1 MLERV
6 SPVYDLCLVG
16 GAIADVRSGVLR
28 RAAVAIAGTHI
39 GAVGEDEA
47 LAAEARTVLDVS
59 GRVIVPGYIE
69 PHTHII
75 LANPVEFIR
84 AVLPRGTTTA
94 VVDAL
99 PLMVLAKPH
108 RLPELLTDLAALPLK
123 LRWLIRLHPQSFS
136 DSDRFA
142 PEHLRQLWRLPSA
155 AAVGEVTRW
164 VDVLAGDADLLE
176 KIRLARDDGRR
187 VEGHAAGA
195 SFDRLAAL
203 AAAGVTSDHEA
214 VTAQE
219 VADRLRAGL
228 YVMLRHSSIRPDLPI
243 LAEATRA
250 GDAGVDRIMLTADGP
265 SPAFIEAHGY
275 MDHVIEIAI
284 HSGIPPLAALRMA
297 TLNPAAY
304 YGMADAGEIAPGNR
318 ADLNVLAAID
328 HPRPV
333 LVVADGRIVA
343 RDGVLESPLP
353 RVPWSEFIPPLRVPE
368 LSAEVL
374 AAPAGVPGLR
384 LVNSVITAPLE
395 PDRVPTHALHA
406 ALIDRRGRWITRGR
420 LAGFVDRLGGLAT
433 TVSSGFDIIVLGQHP
448 ADMALALR
456 RLADLGGGLVI
467 AEGNRVVYELPLE
480 AVIYSTAPWAE
491 VARANREFN
500 DLMRARGYRHSDPI
514 FVPLFLTFDS
524 LPWIR
529 LTSRGVWDVRGRRV
543 LAPSQPLD
551 AGPR

>member
-16 GAIADVRSGVLR
+16 GSIADVRSGTLR

-39 GAVGEDEA
+39 GAVGDDKS
-47 LAAEARTVLDVS
+47 LATDARTVLDVS

-75 LANPVEFIR
+75 LANPVEFVR

-99 PLMVLAKPH
+99 PLMILARPD
-108 RLPELLTDLAALPLK
+108 RLADLLADLANLPLK

-136 DSDRFA
+136 DDDRFTV
-142 PEHLRQLWRLPSA
+142 EHLRRLWRLPSV

-176 KIRLARDDGRR
+176 KIRLAREDGRR

-195 SFDRLAAL
+195 SFERLAAL
-203 AAAGVTSDHEA
+203 AGIGFTSDHEA

-228 YVMLRHSSIRPDLPI
+228 YVMLRHSSIRPDLPA
-243 LAEATRA
+243 LAEATRGENA
-250 GDAGVDRIMLTADGP
+250 IADRLMLTADGP
-265 SPAFIEAHGY
+265 SPAFIDAHGY
-275 MDHVIEIAI
+275 MDHVVEVAI
-284 HSGIPPLAALRMA
+284 RSGIPPLAALRMA

-304 YGMADAGEIAPGNR
+304 YGMPDAGEIAKGKR
-318 ADLNVLAAID
+318 ADLNVLAGVD

-343 RDGVLESPLP
+343 RDGVLEAPLP
-353 RVPWSEFIPPLRVPE
+353 EVPWTEFIPPLRVPE

-384 LVNSVITAPLE
+384 LVNSVITGPLE
-395 PDRVPTHALHA
+395 PDRVPPDALHA
-406 ALIDRRGRWITRGR
+406 ALIDRHGRWITRGR
-420 LAGFVDRLGGLAT
+420 MAGFVDRLGGLAT
-433 TVSSGFDIIVLGQHP
+433 TVSSGFDIVVLGQHP
-448 ADMALALR
+448 TDMAFALR
-456 RLADLGGGLVI
+456 RLAEMGGGLVI
-467 AEGNRVVYELPLE
+467 AEDGRVVYELPLE
-480 AVIYSTAPWAE
+480 AVIYSTATWAD
-491 VARANREFN
+491 VVRANRQFN
-500 DLMRARGYRHSDPI
+500 DLMQARGYRHSDPL

-529 LTSRGVWDVRGRRV
+529 LTSRGVWDVRDRRV

-551 AGPR
+551 ARPR